1 MRILWHSNAPWAK
14 TGYGNQTALFWHR
27 LQALGYPVTL
37 SSNYGLQGAPLDIQE
52 GEQKSRVLPT
62 GYTTHG
68 NDIIAS
74 HAKYAKADIV
84 ITLYDA
90 WVFDPNV
97 TARFRW
103 CPWMPIDHDP
113 APPPVLNAIRTAYQP
128 IAYSQFGFEKLK
140 EAGLDP
146 RYVPHGI
153 DTTVMRPMK
162 REDAVAKLSFPEQ
175 VQGYD
180 FLAVM
185 VAANKGTPSRKS
197 FAQVLWAWKKFL
209 EDHPNALLYMHTVA
223 GPQMNGMDLEEQL
236 EALNIPTKNVL
247 FADPYWS
254 VMGYPDSYMATIYSA
269 ADVLVSPSMG
279 EGFGLPIVEAQ
290 ACGCPV
296 IVGNWTS
303 MPELTFEG
311 WKVEGEP
318 FFTPQGSWQ
327 FIPYVDDIEHALEAA
342 YDAKDDQG
350 MRTRARQG
358 ALAYDVDTVTRR
370 YWKPVLEEL
379 DAEIK
384 ASETGGGLDMVTLA

>member
-1 MRILWHSNAPWAK
+1 MRILWFSNAPWAK
-14 TGYGNQTALFWHR
+14 TGYGNQTAMLWHR

-37 SSNYGLQGAPLDIQE
+37 ASNYGLQGAPLDIQE
-52 GEQKSRVLPT
+52 GDQKAKVLPT

-74 HAKYAKADIV
+74 HARYAKADIV

-90 WVFDPNV
+90 WVFDPAV
-97 TARFRW
+97 TGRFRW
-103 CPWMPIDHDP
+103 VPWAPIDHRP
-113 APPPVLNAIRTAYQP
+113 APPPVVRALKAAYQP
-128 IAYSQFGFEKLK
+128 VAYSKFGYEMMK

-153 DTTVMRPMK
+153 DTRVMHPVPRAEA
-162 REDAVAKLSFPEQ
+162 RERLGFPPEVAD
-175 VQGYD
+175 YD

-197 FAQVLWAWKKFL
+197 FAQVLWAWKEFL
-209 EDHPNALLYMHTVA
+209 NDHPNALLYMHTIA
-223 GPQMNGMDLEEQL
+223 GPQLNGMDLEEQL
-236 EALNIPTKNVL
+236 DALHIPPKNIL

-254 VMGYPDSYMATIYSA
+254 VMGYPDAYMAHIYSA

-296 IVGNWTS
+296 ITGNWTS

-311 WKVEGEP
+311 WTVEGEP
-318 FFTPQGSWQ
+318 FFTPQGAWQ
-327 FIPYVDDIEHALEAA
+327 YIPYIKGIQDGLCAA
-342 YDAKDDQG
+342 YDARNNQG
-350 MRTRARQG
+350 IRSRAREK
-358 ALAYDVDTVTRR
+358 AEAYDVDRVVRK
-370 YWKPVLEEL
+370 YWKPLLEEL
-379 DAEIK
+379 DAEIR